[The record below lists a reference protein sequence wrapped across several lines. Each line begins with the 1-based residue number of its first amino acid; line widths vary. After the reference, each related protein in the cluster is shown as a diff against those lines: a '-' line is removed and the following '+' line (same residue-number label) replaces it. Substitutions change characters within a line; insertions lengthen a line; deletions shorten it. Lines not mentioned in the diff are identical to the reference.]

1 MQTKEYSELYLD
13 TQLAIKNCH
22 LFCLKSDWKSASKA
36 AEAASE
42 YAKQLQDTIKN
53 YDNIYNRRSA

>member
-1 MQTKEYSELYLD
+1 MQTKDYSELYLD

-22 LFCLKSDWKSASKA
+22 LFCLKSDWASASKA

-42 YAKQLQDTIKN
+42 YAKQLQDTIKT
-53 YDNIYNRRSA
+53 YDNIHNRR